1 MFKLF
6 LFESKVNVYKDIDG
20 IVDYNREIAEN
31 ILKKHTS
38 SEWFSLGN
46 ETIVIPYFL

>member
-1 MFKLF
+1 MGNVFWGDTVANVSVWDSEISGVVKLF

-31 ILKKHTS
+31 I
-38 SEWFSLGN
+38 
-46 ETIVIPYFL
+46 